1 MVRVKRLAQVR
12 ALQALDEAGLPKPTT
27 LVPASSVTN
36 EVWLADDL
44 VVRINR
50 KVNGRLRRE
59 ATLARFL
66 PAELGYPPVVAYGGR
81 PGSDWLIVRRLPGHV
96 LSRCWPTMSTE
107 ARRRAVSQ
115 LAGRLR
121 VLHSTSTPPG
131 LMPLDA
137 PQLLEAGGVAPVLP
151 LMRALDRLRGVPR
164 VENRF
169 VDSIEALVNELATTI
184 LPFRDAR
191 LVHGDLTF
199 ENVLWDGQQITAVL
213 DFEWSRGAPADV
225 ELDVLLR
232 MCAFPF
238 LHVAAD
244 YEAQTRSADYLDVP
258 RWLADD
264 IPELFST
271 PRLFERLTLYAIA
284 YDVRE
289 LLAHPPAV
297 EPRSLSP
304 YHPLHRL
311 QNTLRGASHLA
322 WLERA
327 GV

>member
-1 MVRVKRLAQVR
+1 MPDSFPR
-12 ALQALDEAGLPKPTT
+12 G
-27 LVPASSVTN
+27 
-36 EVWLADDL
+36 
-44 VVRINR
+44 
-50 KVNGRLRRE
+50 
-59 ATLARFL
+59 F
-66 PAELGYPPVVAYGGR
+66 GYPPVVVYGGR
-81 PGSDWLIVRRLPGHV
+81 PGSDWLIVRRLPGQV
-96 LSRCWPTMSTE
+96 LSRSWPTMSTE

-169 VDSIEALVNELATTI
+169 VDSVETLAQVARHDDPSVRPTPDSSTATSPSRTSFGTVSRSPWCSTSSGPVAHPRTSSPPPP
-184 LPFRDAR
+184 LADVRLPVPARRGGLRGADPFRGLPRRAR
-191 LVHGDLTF
+191 
-199 ENVLWDGQQITAVL
+199 
-213 DFEWSRGAPADV
+213 R
-225 ELDVLLR
+225 R
-232 MCAFPF
+232 
-238 LHVAAD
+238 
-244 YEAQTRSADYLDVP
+244 
-258 RWLADD
+258 LADA
-264 IPELFST
+264 IPQLFST
-271 PRLFERLTLYAIA
+271 PRLFERLTLYAIV

-311 QNTLRGASHLA
+311 QNTLRGGATWRGWSGPASNGP
-322 WLERA
+322 R
-327 GV
+327 G